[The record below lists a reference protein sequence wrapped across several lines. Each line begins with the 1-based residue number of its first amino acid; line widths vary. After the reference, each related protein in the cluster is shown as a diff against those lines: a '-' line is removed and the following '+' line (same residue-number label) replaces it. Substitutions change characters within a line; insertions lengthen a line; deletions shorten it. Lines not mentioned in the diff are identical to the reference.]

1 MYTIS
6 IIRKQKE
13 GNMSKTKNWLM
24 DLEEQFWSDAEDIMK
39 ESESFGEALGTIRE
53 KLTYPPLHEDNDEI
67 EEILSE
73 QWNELWSQYA

>member
-1 MYTIS
+1 
-6 IIRKQKE
+6 
-13 GNMSKTKNWLM
+13 MSKVKNWLM

-53 KLTYPPLHEDNDEI
+53 KLTYPPLQEDNDEI

>member
-13 GNMSKTKNWLM
+13 GNMSKVKNWLM

>member
-1 MYTIS
+1 
-6 IIRKQKE
+6 
-13 GNMSKTKNWLM
+13 MSKVKNWAM

>member
-1 MYTIS
+1 
-6 IIRKQKE
+6 
-13 GNMSKTKNWLM
+13 MSKTKNRLM

-39 ESESFGEALGTIRE
+39 ESESFGEALAVIRE
-53 KLTYPPLHEDNDEI
+53 KLTYPPLQDDNDEI